1 MQKRDKHP
9 GMMEGTS
16 SFSRE
21 VSRGIVKSEIDGGVY
36 LDQLK
41 KGETLIVDTENRS
54 YRIEVRNG
62 REAYISGHPV
72 FCPEPTRV
80 SIHGSSWGGSML
92 KLSFVGRGMYL
103 EFQHPEFETITT
115 SRILD
120 VRKASD
126 EKPKDSK
133 V

>member
-1 MQKRDKHP
+1 MRRGDTHP
-9 GMMEGTS
+9 GLMQGTA

-21 VSRGIVKSEIDGGVY
+21 IARGIVKSEIDGGVY
-36 LDQLK
+36 LSQLR
-41 KGETLIVDTENRS
+41 KGEAIVVDTENRS
-54 YRIEVRNG
+54 YRIEVRDDDA
-62 REAYISGHPV
+62 AYISGHPV

-92 KLSFVGRGMYL
+92 KVAFVGRGMYL

-120 VRKASD
+120 VRQEAA
-126 EKPKDSK
+126 
-133 V
+133 